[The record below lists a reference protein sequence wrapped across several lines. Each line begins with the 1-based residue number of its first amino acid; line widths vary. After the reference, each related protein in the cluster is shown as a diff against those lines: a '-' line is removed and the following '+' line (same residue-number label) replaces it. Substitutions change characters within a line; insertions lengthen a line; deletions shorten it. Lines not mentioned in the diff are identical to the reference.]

1 MEQQYKVLK
10 TTMGRKYRVRMSE
23 DELVERELF
32 HMAVIALPFVSAA
45 LMFFLWVKA
54 V

>member
-1 MEQQYKVLK
+1 MKYRTFK
-10 TTMGRKYRVRMSE
+10 TTMGRKYRVRMTE
-23 DELVERELF
+23 DEVAERELF
-32 HMAVIALPFVSAA
+32 HIALVALPFFTAA